1 MIKKLFVVTALLALV
16 LSACN
21 GQAAAGTATV
31 TATEGPVSTASISIT
46 EAPAITETSSA
57 PLPET
62 SATTTS
68 TTPSAAAQTPT
79 TDLSRPTN
87 APDCT
92 NSASFVADVTIPD
105 NTNVAGG
112 TTFTKTWR
120 VSNTGTCI
128 WGPDYTLTYY
138 SDERLGAP
146 ASIPLAIAY
155 PGQTADISVDF
166 TAPNTTG
173 KHRGNFVIK
182 NPAGL
187 IMKIGDD
194 SRLWVIINVTV
205 TTAITPTGTATAL
218 SNTAGSAATAAGS
231 ATVTVTGT
239 LPTTT
244 SASSSSANITTAT
257 CAYTTDREKLTQVIT
272 AVNAYRTTKGL
283 PPYTVNPLLAQAAQ
297 RHANDIACHK
307 LYVHTGSDGSTP
319 QSRVKDTGYV
329 ATSVSE
335 NVNGNYPPF
344 NGQEAVNWWIND
356 KGDLRHGQ
364 NLISTTFTE
373 IGVGY
378 SFFDNYGFYAL
389 VFAKPN

>member
-1 MIKKLFVVTALLALV
+1 MKMIKKLFMVTALLALV

-21 GQAAAGTATV
+21 GQAATETATV
-31 TATEGPVSTASISIT
+31 TATEGPVATALISIT
-46 EAPAITETSSA
+46 EPPATTETFTA
-57 PLPET
+57 PPPDT
-62 SATTTS
+62 SATAIS
-68 TTPSAAAQTPT
+68 ATPPEAAQTPT
-79 TDLSRPTN
+79 VDPSRPTN

-128 WGPDYTLTYY
+128 WGPDYSLTYY

-146 ASIPLAIAY
+146 ASVPLAITY

-173 KHRGNFVIK
+173 NHRGNFVIK

-187 IMKIGDD
+187 IMKVGDD

-205 TTAITPTGTATAL
+205 TTAVTPTGTATAV
-218 SNTAGSAATAAGS
+218 SNTAGS

-244 SASSSSANITTAT
+244 SASSSANITTAT
-257 CAYTTDREKLTQVIT
+257 CTFTTDREKLTQVIN
-272 AVNAYRTTKGL
+272 AVNSYRATKGL

-319 QSRVKDTGYV
+319 QSRVADTGYV
-329 ATSVSE
+329 AKSVSE

-344 NGQEAVNWWIND
+344 DGQSAVNWWIND
-356 KGDLRHGQ
+356 KTDLRHGQ

>member
-1 MIKKLFVVTALLALV
+1 MIKKLFVVTALLALL

-21 GQAAAGTATV
+21 GQAAVETTV
-31 TATEGPVSTASISIT
+31 TITATEAPAATALISTT
-46 EAPAITETSSA
+46 EAPAITETFTAPPEASA
-57 PLPET
+57 TET
-62 SATTTS
+62 SG
-68 TTPSAAAQTPT
+68 TPPTDTPT
-79 TDLSRPTN
+79 VGAPRPTN

-92 NSASFVADVTIPD
+92 NSANFVADVTIPD

-128 WGPDYTLTYY
+128 WAADYTLTYY

-146 ASIPLAIAY
+146 ASVPVPLTY
-155 PGQTADISVDF
+155 PGQTADISVDL
-166 TAPNTTG
+166 TAPNSSG
-173 KHRGNFVIK
+173 NHRGNFVIK

-205 TTAITPTGTATAL
+205 TTTITPTLSATAI
-218 SNTAGSAATAAGS
+218 SNTAVGSVA
-231 ATVTVTGT
+231 
-239 LPTTT
+239 TT
-244 SASSSSANITTAT
+244 STSSSVSANSPNVTTAT
-257 CAYTTDREKLTQVIT
+257 CAFTTDRDKLAQVIT
-272 AVNAYRTTKGL
+272 ALNAYRAQHNL
-283 PPYTVNPLLAQAAQ
+283 PAYTVNAQLAHAAQ

-307 LYVHTGSDGSTP
+307 LYSHTGSDGSTP

-329 ATSVSE
+329 AKSVSE
-335 NVNGNYPPF
+335 NVNGNYPPLD
-344 NGQEAVNWWIND
+344 GQAVVNWWIND
-356 KGDLRHGQ
+356 KGDVRHGQ
-364 NLISTTFTE
+364 NLLSTAFKE

-389 VFAKPN
+389 VFATPQ

>member
-1 MIKKLFVVTALLALV
+1 MIKKLFVVTALMVLV
-16 LSACN
+16 LSACSG
-21 GQAAAGTATV
+21 GQAGVETTTATAPATEAPIATTLISVTEAPSVTDTSAPASPEISATATV
-31 TATEGPVSTASISIT
+31 ATPFIA
-46 EAPAITETSSA
+46 
-57 PLPET
+57 
-62 SATTTS
+62 
-68 TTPSAAAQTPT
+68 TPT
-79 TDLSRPTN
+79 VGTLQPAN
-87 APDCT
+87 AADCT

-128 WGPDYTLTYY
+128 WGPDYKLTHY
-138 SDERLGAP
+138 SDEQLGAP
-146 ASIPLAIAY
+146 DTVPLPITN
-155 PGQTADISVDF
+155 PGQTADISVNLI
-166 TAPNTTG
+166 APNSSG
-173 KHRGNFVIK
+173 NHRGNFVIE

-205 TTAITPTGTATAL
+205 TIAITPTASATAL
-218 SNTAGSAATAAGS
+218 SNTYSSAATA
-231 ATVTVTGT
+231 TVTGVGT
-239 LPTTT
+239 SST
-244 SASSSSANITTAT
+244 SAASSNSANVTTGT
-257 CAYTTDREKLTQVIT
+257 CAYTTDREKLTQVIA
-272 AVNAYRTTKGL
+272 AVNAYRAQKGL
-283 PPYTVNPLLAQAAQ
+283 PAYTVNAQLAQAAQ

-329 ATSVSE
+329 AKSVSE
-335 NVNGNYPPF
+335 NVNGNYPPLD
-344 NGQEAVNWWIND
+344 GQGVVNWWIND

-364 NLISTTFTE
+364 NLVSTTFTE

-389 VFAKPN
+389 VFAKP

>member
-1 MIKKLFVVTALLALV
+1 MKMIKKLFVVTALLALV
-16 LSACN
+16 LSACS
-21 GQAAAGTATV
+21 GQAPAETATI
-31 TATEGPVSTASISIT
+31 TATEGPVATAVISIT
-46 EAPAITETSSA
+46 EAPVLTETFTA
-57 PLPET
+57 PPPDT
-62 SATTTS
+62 SATATS
-68 TTPSAAAQTPT
+68 ATPLAAQTPT
-79 TDLSRPTN
+79 LDPSRPTN
-87 APDCT
+87 VPDCT

-128 WGPDYTLTYY
+128 WGPDYTLAYY

-146 ASIPLAIAY
+146 DSIPLAITY

-173 KHRGNFVIK
+173 NHRGNFVIK

-187 IMKIGDD
+187 IMKVGDD

-205 TTAITPTGTATAL
+205 TTAITPTATATAL
-218 SNTAGSAATAAGS
+218 SNAAGSAATAAGS

-239 LPTTT
+239 LPTT
-244 SASSSSANITTAT
+244 SAASSSSVNITTAT
-257 CAYTTDREKLTQVIT
+257 CDFSTDREKLTQVIT
-272 AVNAYRTTKGL
+272 AVNAYRATKGL

-329 ATSVSE
+329 AKSVSE

-344 NGQEAVNWWIND
+344 DGQAAVNWWIND
-356 KGDLRHGQ
+356 KTDLRHGQ
-364 NLISTTFTE
+364 NLVSTTFTE

-389 VFAKPN
+389 VFAKP

>member
-1 MIKKLFVVTALLALV
+1 MIKKLFVVTALLALL

-21 GQAAAGTATV
+21 GQAAVETTV
-31 TATEGPVSTASISIT
+31 TITATEAPAATALISTT
-46 EAPAITETSSA
+46 EAPAITETFTAPPEASA
-57 PLPET
+57 TET
-62 SATTTS
+62 SG
-68 TTPSAAAQTPT
+68 TPPTDTPT
-79 TDLSRPTN
+79 VGAPRPTN

-92 NSASFVADVTIPD
+92 NSANFVADVTIPD

-128 WGPDYTLTYY
+128 WAADYTLTYY

-146 ASIPLAIAY
+146 ASVPVPLTY
-155 PGQTADISVDF
+155 PGQTADISVDL
-166 TAPNTTG
+166 TAPNSSG
-173 KHRGNFVIK
+173 NHRGNFVIK

-205 TTAITPTGTATAL
+205 TTTITPTLSATAI
-218 SNTAGSAATAAGS
+218 SNTAVGSVA
-231 ATVTVTGT
+231 
-239 LPTTT
+239 TT
-244 SASSSSANITTAT
+244 STSSSVSANSPNVTTAT
-257 CAYTTDREKLTQVIT
+257 CAFTTDRDKLAQVIT
-272 AVNAYRTTKGL
+272 ALNAYRAQHNL
-283 PPYTVNPLLAQAAQ
+283 PAYTVNAQLAQAAQ

-307 LYVHTGSDGSTP
+307 LYSHTGSDGSTP

-329 ATSVSE
+329 AKSVSE
-335 NVNGNYPPF
+335 NVNGNYPPLD
-344 NGQEAVNWWIND
+344 GQAVVNWWIND
-356 KGDLRHGQ
+356 KGDVRHGQ
-364 NLISTTFTE
+364 NLLSTAFKE

-389 VFAKPN
+389 VFATPQ